1 MGIPSKKV
9 LDKMDELVQKAK
21 VAPADKRNGYL
32 IAIQS
37 LIDLIINEPADEV
50 AQVVKQV
57 VPYNPIQQQS
67 PSVSLPQ
74 EKPVRMEDA
83 NGDSLFDF

>member
-9 LDKMDELVQKAK
+9 LDKMEELVQKAK

>member
-1 MGIPSKKV
+1 ME
-9 LDKMDELVQKAK
+9 ELVQKAK

>member
-1 MGIPSKKV
+1 
-9 LDKMDELVQKAK
+9 MDELVQKAK

-67 PSVSLPQ
+67 PTVSHPQ

>member
-1 MGIPSKKV
+1 
-9 LDKMDELVQKAK
+9 MDELIQKAK
-21 VAPADKRNGYL
+21 GAPADKRNGYL

-37 LIDLIINEPADEV
+37 LIDLIINEQSDEV

-57 VPYNPIQQQS
+57 VPYNPNQQQS

-74 EKPVRMEDA
+74 EKPVRMDDA

>member
-1 MGIPSKKV
+1 MNLWEYHQKKSWT
-9 LDKMDELVQKAK
+9 KWKNWFKRQKW
-21 VAPADKRNGYL
+21 RLL
-32 IAIQS
+32 IKEIQS